1 MKKMTLI
8 SLATV
13 LALVLVAGIGV
24 AAEPVTL
31 RGHVTD
37 DNQLMTEDGEFYDI
51 GETEEG
57 EQLME
62 MVGEKVEVRGTLI
75 DNEDTKEIQVES
87 FIVVK

>member
-1 MKKMTLI
+1 MKKKSLI
-8 SLATV
+8 IVMTV
-13 LALVLVAGIGV
+13 LTLMFAVNIGI

-31 RGHVTD
+31 KGQVTEE
-37 DNQLMTEDGEFYDI
+37 NQLMTEDGEFYDI
-51 GETEEG
+51 GGTEEG

-87 FIVVK
+87 FTVVK

>member
-8 SLATV
+8 SLVTL
-13 LALVLVAGIGV
+13 LALVLTAGIGF
-24 AAEPVTL
+24 AAEPITV
-31 RGHVTD
+31 RGHITD

-51 GETEEG
+51 GDTEEG